1 MILELSGVNTYY
13 GTSHIL
19 FDVSL
24 TIAEGEAVCLLGR
37 NGAGKSTTLKSIMG
51 LTPPRSGRIC
61 FQGED
66 INGRSVYAIARLG
79 IGYVPDDRRVFPNLT
94 VRQNMEIATKNF
106 KNKENGWTVGKVY
119 NLFPD
124 LEKLDGNK
132 GSHLSGGEQQML
144 TIGRSLMGNPDFL
157 LLDEPAEGLS
167 PLVVKTMMEQIQ
179 KLKEEGLTILLSEQN
194 VAFAMELSEMAYVI
208 DKGRI
213 RYQGSI
219 DELKENEEIRKQYL
233 LI

>member
-51 LTPPRSGRIC
+51 LTPPSSGRI
-61 FQGED
+61 FFKGEN
-66 INGRSVYAIARLG
+66 INSRSVYAIARRG
-79 IGYVPDDRRVFPNLT
+79 IGYVPDDRRIFPNLT

-106 KNKENGWTVGKVY
+106 KNKGNGWTVEKVY

-124 LEKLDGNK
+124 LEKLDGSK
-132 GSHLSGGEQQML
+132 GSNLSGGEQQMVA
-144 TIGRSLMGNPDFL
+144 IGRSLMGNPDFL

-219 DELKENEEIRKQYL
+219 DELKENEEVRKQYL